1 MLSLKLLETSGSLR
15 NVLERR
21 KKWKNPLF
29 LGGGSAMSV
38 FFFCKTTMDNKTL
51 VNFIFLGGGGSNSLF
66 TNWIKTSKALLSS
79 HLAISEDHYH
89 RKFVSL
95 SIIQGGSDVKC
106 NIPLFFFW
114 TLPWFQEQNRSLFIF
129 PGKSEFVDDL
139 NKSLQKWPLISF
151 YFKAW

>member
-38 FFFCKTTMDNKTL
+38 FFSAKQQWIIKHWLTL
-51 VNFIFLGGGGSNSLF
+51 FFWGGGGSNSLF

-129 PGKSEFVDDL
+129 PGRCKQILAVVATNQFL
-139 NKSLQKWPLISF
+139 FNSLIIN
-151 YFKAW
+151 